1 MTPSSALAV
10 GDVARYGDVATILR
24 SAADPKSVP
33 TFVDRA
39 PLDGKAKARATA
51 QDFEAV
57 FLNSMFQHMFA
68 GLDGEGPFG
77 GSGAAG
83 VWRSFLSEEY
93 AKSSKCP
100 LTISP
105 INGCSTIQLPP
116 GAKNSGLN
124 ES

>member
-57 FLNSMFQHMFA
+57 FLNSMLQHMFA

-93 AKSSKCP
+93 AKSF
-100 LTISP
+100 
-105 INGCSTIQLPP
+105 
-116 GAKNSGLN
+116 AKSGGIGLAN
-124 ES
+124 DVYRSLLAHQETSVR